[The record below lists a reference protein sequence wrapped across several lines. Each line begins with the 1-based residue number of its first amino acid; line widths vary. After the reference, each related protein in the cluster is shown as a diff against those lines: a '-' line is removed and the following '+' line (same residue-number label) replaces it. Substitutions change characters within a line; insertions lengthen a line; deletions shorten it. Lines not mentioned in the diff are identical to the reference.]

1 MPRITDEE
9 IEYKEKKVKGILDGV
24 TVKLSGS
31 KSGTFTRM
39 ANRYKKIDRIIE
51 MLTEQRNKLNEQV
64 KERLGELFN
73 AEDEVLT
80 RVVETVSLT
89 ATLSKR
95 TPASTIEVEDF
106 DAQGFIEE
114 IYNTMPELIEQLDE
128 IKKRYTTLNTI
139 EKAEKSPAL
148 RVTINEGV
156 EDKLDLVEQYSEKSA
171 EMVLYK
177 LNEYDKKIEH
187 IVNMVG

>member
-1 MPRITDEE
+1 
-9 IEYKEKKVKGILDGV
+9 
-24 TVKLSGS
+24 
-31 KSGTFTRM
+31 M
-39 ANRYKKIDRIIE
+39 ANRYKKIDKIID
-51 MLTEQRNKLNEQV
+51 MLTEQRNTLNEQV

-114 IYNTMPELIEQLDE
+114 IYNTMPDLVEQLDE

-139 EKAEKSPAL
+139 EKPEKSPAL
-148 RVTINEGV
+148 RVNLNEGV

-177 LNEYDKKIEH
+177 LNEYDNKISH
-187 IVNMVG
+187 IINAVG